1 MRYRKHD
8 PQGDYSF
15 GHGLGDFLI
24 DSPETVALAVQTRLL
39 LWLGEW
45 FLDTRDGTDWN
56 NSVLGKYTAATR
68 DAVIRARILDTP
80 GVNRI
85 LTYGSTFDG
94 NTRQFNVTA
103 AIDTIYGVVPDWQLS
118 LPTAK

>member
-1 MRYRKHD
+1 MRYRLLD

-15 GHGLGDFLI
+15 GHAQGDFLI
-24 DSPETVALAVQTRLL
+24 NTPETVAQAVKTRML

-56 NSVLGKYTAATR
+56 NSVLGKYTEATR
-68 DAVIRARILDTP
+68 DAVIRERILDTP
-80 GVNRI
+80 GVNSI
-85 LTYGSTFDG
+85 LTYSSNFDG
-94 NTRQFNVTA
+94 NTRRFNVTV
-103 AIDTIYGVVPDWQLS
+103 AIDTIYGIVPNWQLS